1 MLVSYFYQNCKI
13 NDFGFVQA
21 MVSMGKAVLV
31 TKKTETITWVVAV
44 AMAVAVMVLMTNSM
58 YYLQILMIIALV
70 MNLLSCIKR
79 TLASSIFC
87 LFFFDFFFHFLIEV
101 LLSLVEVLYLF
112 EKNVNYIFFFICF
125 NGRYFPQLIEMVRIF
140 DT

>member
-1 MLVSYFYQNCKI
+1 MLVSYFYQDCKI

-31 TKKTETITWVVAV
+31 TKKTETITWAV
-44 AMAVAVMVLMTNSM
+44 AVAVMVLMTNSM

-87 LFFFDFFFHFLIEV
+87 LFFFDFFSFSYWGFTFTSWSFV
-101 LLSLVEVLYLF
+101 LVWKKCELY
-112 EKNVNYIFFFICF
+112 FFFICF

>member
-1 MLVSYFYQNCKI
+1 MLVSYFYQDCKI

-87 LFFFDFFFHFLIEV
+87 LFFFDFFSFSYWGFTFTSWSFV
-101 LLSLVEVLYLF
+101 LVWKKCELY
-112 EKNVNYIFFFICF
+112 FFFICF

>member
-1 MLVSYFYQNCKI
+1 MLVSYFYQDCKI

-31 TKKTETITWVVAV
+31 TKKTETITWG
-44 AMAVAVMVLMTNSM
+44 VAVMVLMTNSM

-79 TLASSIFC
+79 TLASSNFR
-87 LFFFDFFFHFLIEV
+87 LFFFRFFFHFLIEV
-101 LLSLVEVLYLF
+101 H
-112 EKNVNYIFFFICF
+112 
-125 NGRYFPQLIEMVRIF
+125 
-140 DT
+140 

>member
-1 MLVSYFYQNCKI
+1 MLVSYFYQDCKI

-31 TKKTETITWVVAV
+31 TKKTETITWGV
-44 AMAVAVMVLMTNSM
+44 AVAVMVLMTNSM

-87 LFFFDFFFHFLIEV
+87 LFFFRFFFSF
-101 LLSLVEVLYLF
+101 SY
-112 EKNVNYIFFFICF
+112 
-125 NGRYFPQLIEMVRIF
+125 
-140 DT
+140 

>member
-1 MLVSYFYQNCKI
+1 MLVSYFYQDCKI

-31 TKKTETITWVVAV
+31 TKKTETITWAVAV
-44 AMAVAVMVLMTNSM
+44 AVAVAVLMTNSM

-87 LFFFDFFFHFLIEV
+87 LFFFDFFSF
-101 LLSLVEVLYLF
+101 SY
-112 EKNVNYIFFFICF
+112 
-125 NGRYFPQLIEMVRIF
+125 
-140 DT
+140 

>member
-1 MLVSYFYQNCKI
+1 
-13 NDFGFVQA
+13 
-21 MVSMGKAVLV
+21 
-31 TKKTETITWVVAV
+31 
-44 AMAVAVMVLMTNSM
+44 MTNSM

>member
-1 MLVSYFYQNCKI
+1 
-13 NDFGFVQA
+13 
-21 MVSMGKAVLV
+21 
-31 TKKTETITWVVAV
+31 
-44 AMAVAVMVLMTNSM
+44 
-58 YYLQILMIIALV
+58 

-112 EKNVNYIFFFICF
+112 EKNVNYIFFSYVSMEDISH
-125 NGRYFPQLIEMVRIF
+125 N
-140 DT
+140 